1 MWEATRVSSGG
12 RAWGWPSLP
21 DGSDREAVKASV
33 EAALGGEAA
42 VLWLT
47 DDKGR
52 EIAVASSRLT
62 HVEMG
67 PPGSNPIGFG

>member
-1 MWEATRVSSGG
+1 MELRIGIADNPQPITVTLSDD
-12 RAWGWPSLP
+12 A
-21 DGSDREAVKASV
+21 DRENVKASV
-33 EAALGGEAA
+33 EAALRGESA
-42 VLWLT
+42 VFWLT

-52 EIAVASSRLT
+52 EIAVAASRVT

>member
-1 MWEATRVSSGG
+1 MELRIGIADNPQPITVN
-12 RAWGWPSLP
+12 LP
-21 DGSDREAVKASV
+21 DDADRENIKASV
-33 EAALGGEAA
+33 EAALNGEAQ

-52 EIAVASSRLT
+52 EIAVAASRVT

-67 PPGSNPIGFG
+67 PPGSHPIGFG

>member
-1 MWEATRVSSGG
+1 MELRIGIADNPQPITVT
-12 RAWGWPSLP
+12 LP
-21 DGSDREAVKASV
+21 DDADRDDIKASV
-33 EAALGGEAA
+33 DAALRGEAP

-47 DDKGR
+47 DDHSR
-52 EIAVASSRLT
+52 EIAVAASRLT

>member
-1 MWEATRVSSGG
+1 MELRIGIADNPQPITVTL
-12 RAWGWPSLP
+12 A
-21 DGSDREAVKASV
+21 DDADRDALKDSV
-33 EAALGGEAA
+33 EAALRGDAA

-52 EIAVASSRLT
+52 EIAVAASRIA

>member
-1 MWEATRVSSGG
+1 MELRIGIADNPQPIAVT
-12 RAWGWPSLP
+12 LP
-21 DGSDREAVKASV
+21 DDADRENIKASV
-33 EAALGGEAA
+33 EAALNGEVP

-47 DDKGR
+47 DDNGR
-52 EIAVASSRLT
+52 EIAVAASRVT

>member
-1 MWEATRVSSGG
+1 MELRIGIVDTPQPIAVT
-12 RAWGWPSLP
+12 LP
-21 DGSDREAVKASV
+21 EDTDREAVKASV
-33 EAALGGEAA
+33 EAALGGEVA

-52 EIAVASSRLT
+52 EIAVAASRLT

>member
-1 MWEATRVSSGG
+1 MELRIGIADNPQPIAVT
-12 RAWGWPSLP
+12 LP
-21 DGSDREAVKASV
+21 DDADRESIKASV
-33 EAALGGEAA
+33 EAALKGEEP

-52 EIAVASSRLT
+52 EVAVAAARVT

>member
-1 MWEATRVSSGG
+1 MELRIGIADNTQPIAVT
-12 RAWGWPSLP
+12 LP
-21 DGSDREAVKASV
+21 NDTDREDVKASV
-33 EAALGGEAA
+33 EAALRGDVA

-52 EIAVASSRLT
+52 EIAVAASRLT

>member
-1 MWEATRVSSGG
+1 MELRIGIADNPQPITVN
-12 RAWGWPSLP
+12 LP
-21 DGSDREAVKASV
+21 DDTDRENIKASV
-33 EAALGGEAA
+33 EAALNGEVP

-52 EIAVASSRLT
+52 EIAVAASHVT

-67 PPGSNPIGFG
+67 PPGSHPIGFG

>member
-1 MWEATRVSSGG
+1 MELRIGIVDNPQPIAVT
-12 RAWGWPSLP
+12 LP
-21 DGSDREAVKASV
+21 DGTDRTDIKASV
-33 EAALGGEAA
+33 EAALRGEIG

>member
-1 MWEATRVSSGG
+1 MELRIGIADNPQPITVT
-12 RAWGWPSLP
+12 LP
-21 DGSDREAVKASV
+21 DDTDRANVKSSV
-33 EAALGGEAA
+33 EAALNGTAA

-52 EIAVASSRLT
+52 EVAVAAARVT

>member
-1 MWEATRVSSGG
+1 MELRIGIADNPQPIAVT
-12 RAWGWPSLP
+12 LP
-21 DGSDREAVKASV
+21 DDADRENIKASV
-33 EAALGGEAA
+33 EAALNGEVP

-52 EIAVASSRLT
+52 EIAVAASRVT

>member
-1 MWEATRVSSGG
+1 MELRIGIADNPQPIAVT
-12 RAWGWPSLP
+12 LP
-21 DGSDREAVKASV
+21 DDADREDVKASV
-33 EAALGGEAA
+33 DAALRGQSP

-52 EIAVASSRLT
+52 EIAVAASRIT

-67 PPGSNPIGFG
+67 PPGSHPIGFG

>member
-1 MWEATRVSSGG
+1 MELRIGIADNPQPITVT
-12 RAWGWPSLP
+12 LP
-21 DGSDREAVKASV
+21 DDADREDIKALV
-33 EAALGGEAA
+33 EAALHGEAP

-52 EIAVASSRLT
+52 EIAVAASRIS

>member
-1 MWEATRVSSGG
+1 MELRIGIVDNPQPIAVT
-12 RAWGWPSLP
+12 LP
-21 DGSDREAVKASV
+21 DGTDRADIKASV
-33 EAALGGEAA
+33 EAALRGEAA

>member
-1 MWEATRVSSGG
+1 MELRIGIADNPQPIAVT
-12 RAWGWPSLP
+12 LP
-21 DGSDREAVKASV
+21 DDTDRENFKASV
-33 EAALGGEAA
+33 ETALRGDSP

-52 EIAVASSRLT
+52 EIAVAASRIT

>member
-1 MWEATRVSSGG
+1 MELRIGIADNPQPITVT
-12 RAWGWPSLP
+12 LP
-21 DGSDREAVKASV
+21 EDADREDVKASV
-33 EAALGGEAA
+33 EAALRGQEP

-52 EIAVASSRLT
+52 EIAVAASRIT

>member
-1 MWEATRVSSGG
+1 MDLRIGIADNPQPIAVTL
-12 RAWGWPSLP
+12 A
-21 DGSDREAVKASV
+21 DDADRDALKAAV
-33 EAALGGEAA
+33 EAALRGDAL

-52 EIAVASSRLT
+52 EVAVASSRIT
-62 HVEMG
+62 HVEIG

>member
-1 MWEATRVSSGG
+1 MELRIGIADNPQPITVT
-12 RAWGWPSLP
+12 LP
-21 DGSDREAVKASV
+21 DDADREDIKALV
-33 EAALGGEAA
+33 EAALQGEAP

-52 EIAVASSRLT
+52 EIAVSASRIS

>member
-1 MWEATRVSSGG
+1 MELRIGIADNPQPIAVT
-12 RAWGWPSLP
+12 LP
-21 DGSDREAVKASV
+21 DDADREDVKASV
-33 EAALGGEAA
+33 DAALRGQSP

-52 EIAVASSRLT
+52 EIAVAASRIT

>member
-1 MWEATRVSSGG
+1 MELRIGIADNPQPIAVT
-12 RAWGWPSLP
+12 LP
-21 DGSDREAVKASV
+21 ADADREDVKASV
-33 EAALGGEAA
+33 EAALRGQAP

-52 EIAVASSRLT
+52 EIAVAASRIT

>member
-1 MWEATRVSSGG
+1 MELRIGIADNPQPIAVT
-12 RAWGWPSLP
+12 LP
-21 DGSDREAVKASV
+21 DDADREDVKASV
-33 EAALGGEAA
+33 DVALRGQAP

-52 EIAVASSRLT
+52 EIAVAASRIT

>member
-1 MWEATRVSSGG
+1 MELRIGIADNPQPITV
-12 RAWGWPSLP
+12 SLP
-21 DGSDREAVKASV
+21 DDTDRDSIKASV
-33 EAALGGEAA
+33 EAAMSGESQ

-52 EIAVASSRLT
+52 EIAVAASRLS

>member
-1 MWEATRVSSGG
+1 MELRIGIADNPQPITVT
-12 RAWGWPSLP
+12 LP
-21 DGSDREAVKASV
+21 DDADRENVKASV
-33 EAALGGEAA
+33 EAALEGKVP

-52 EIAVASSRLT
+52 EIAVAAPRLT